1 MSVAAAVAVE
11 ALSLTL
17 GAFRLK
23 KLDFKLARGEILVVL
38 GPNGAGKSV
47 TLETVAGFH
56 RPDSGRILL
65 GGRDVT
71 ALPPERR
78 RVGFV
83 VQNFGLFPHLSV
95 TQNVAIARRAG
106 RAAAAHDTGLPPH
119 NDPAALLSYFGIAHL
134 AHRSPAALSAGEKQ
148 RVALARALAS
158 APDLFLFDEPFSAL
172 DAETR
177 DQLREELKS
186 FLRALA
192 IPAIF
197 VTHDHD
203 EALALADTVVVLRDG
218 AIVQSGSA
226 AEIFKQPA
234 NSFVARFVGVENIF
248 PGQVVGQSAG
258 FFTLAVGDHT
268 LRAAQS
274 PNAAS
279 PGASVL
285 LAIRAEDVTI
295 MPAGVDAELPDA
307 CNRLQG
313 RVLGSRTIGPLV
325 SVQIDCGFP
334 LKAYLLAPR
343 WQAMKLGQDA
353 SVAAEIA
360 PDAIHL
366 MSG

>member
-1 MSVAAAVAVE
+1 MSIAVAVE
-11 ALSLTL
+11 ELSLTL

-23 KLDFKLARGEILVVL
+23 KIDFKLARGEILVIL

-47 TLETVAGFH
+47 TLETIAGFH
-56 RPDSGRILL
+56 RPDSGRVLL

-71 ALPPERR
+71 ALPPEQR

-83 VQNFGLFPHLSV
+83 VQNFGLFPHLTV
-95 TQNVAIARRAG
+95 AQNVAIARRAR
-106 RAAAAHDTGLPPH
+106 RAAAAHDAGLPPH
-119 NDPAALLSYFGIAHL
+119 GDPAALLSYFGIAPL
-134 AHRSPAALSAGEKQ
+134 AHRAPAGLSAGEKQ

-203 EALALADTVVVLRDG
+203 DALALADTIVVLRDG

-226 AEIFKQPA
+226 AEIFGKPA
-234 NSFVARFVGVENIF
+234 NSFVARFVGVENVL
-248 PGQVVGQSAG
+248 PGQVVAASDDL
-258 FFTLAVGDHT
+258 FTLKVGKHT
-268 LRAAQS
+268 LRAAAA
-274 PNAAS
+274 PNIGS

-285 LAIRAEDVTI
+285 LAIRAEDVTLSS
-295 MPAGVDAELPDA
+295 ARVVDEPPGAV
-307 CNRLQG
+307 NRLQG
-313 RVLGSRTIGPLV
+313 YVIGSRTIGPLV
-325 SVQIDCGFP
+325 LVQIDCGFV
-334 LKAYLLAPR
+334 LKAYLLAPQ
-343 WQAMKLGQDA
+343 WHAMKLGQA
-353 SVAAEIA
+353 AGIVAEIA

-366 MSG
+366 ISE